1 MIRDVATGVSF
12 LEETDDVVYA
22 GHRYRLS
29 AAVSPA
35 TADQAVTYTVSG
47 LPGVSVLGDL
57 LIVSDAAAS
66 GTIAVTAHAGTS
78 AAPVTAV
85 KNIEVVGK
93 TAFDGNV
100 KRVAEGESATFD
112 LSAAGLYREGFGSR
126 PIEITFWIN
135 GRVYVATVT
144 VSASDNI

>member
-1 MIRDVATGVSF
+1 MRVPPPR
-12 LEETDDVVYA
+12 
-22 GHRYRLS
+22 RY
-29 AAVSPA
+29 
-35 TADQAVTYTVSG
+35 G
-47 LPGVSVLGDL
+47 
-57 LIVSDAAAS
+57 
-66 GTIAVTAHAGTS
+66 
-78 AAPVTAV
+78 V

-112 LSAAGLYREGFGSR
+112 LSAAGLTSLEGLVVRRMEKKIDAAVNGTAVTIGAEYLEGFGSR